1 MSEHEFEEF
10 TLDSVIRGH
19 HVYKS
24 VWTPAIGEVLP
35 AQVEEG
41 NSHDQYAVAVSKG
54 SFVVGHVPKELSRTF
69 FFFPRHGG
77 VIETRV
83 TGHRRHGNGLE
94 VPCTYVCS
102 GKPRYIKRLEKL
114 LVPVVD
120 KK

>member
-83 TGHRRHGNGLE
+83 TGHRRHGNRLE

-102 GKPRYIKRLEKL
+102 GKPRYIKRLVKL